1 MTTRLTRLRVGAEIM
16 IRVVAKGKL
25 KPGVNVEEYLKLAKE
40 LVIETN
46 KENGCISYILHED
59 INDPTIFTN
68 IEEWVDEEAINQHN
82 SSEHVARIVPE
93 LRKLRESTEINH
105 YRVVN

>member
-1 MTTRLTRLRVGAEIM
+1 M

-25 KPGVNVEEYLKLAKE
+25 KPGVKVEEYLKLAKE

-59 INDPTIFTN
+59 INDSTIFTN

-82 SSEHVARIVPE
+82 SSEHVLRIVPE

>member
-1 MTTRLTRLRVGAEIM
+1 M

-40 LVIETN
+40 LVVETN
-46 KENGCISYILHED
+46 KEEGCISYVLHED
-59 INDPTIFTN
+59 INDPSIFTN

-82 SSEHVARIVPE
+82 KSEHVGKLVPE
-93 LRKLRESTEINH
+93 LRKLRESTEINQ
-105 YRVVN
+105 YREVK